1 LSFRSAAEES
11 AFFPSSL
18 KNKFQKS
25 GMFLGA
31 EKRGAKHHV
40 SPPNHHNFTTKNH
53 AKTLRKSQNP
63 CKNALSTTPEKNP
76 KN

>member
-53 AKTLRKSQNP
+53 AKTLWKSQNP
-63 CKNALSTTPEKNP
+63 LQKRPLHHARKKP
-76 KN
+76 